1 MRQQLCFCCRALL
14 RHSQGYA
21 ILKNRILFSDR
32 ILRVGSLRQLTLG
45 SFILALV
52 PLIALLWQSQSDLA
66 KVSRMTSSETRFV
79 VTVVGYMQE
88 LDGASIDLERT
99 LRQYAI
105 IQNAT
110 VADLTDN
117 ALEQFASA
125 QRDLCALI
133 DNTENCDQLI
143 KQIEQLRNFRTI
155 NDQLLLN
162 AYLASLSNGVVA
174 MRKDVDQAIQTRLA
188 VQQEDMT
195 DMQAKQAWSTAML
208 VSISLLLIL
217 LGSQLIVK
225 PVKKLKQIIQILA
238 HQRGELPPLSTK
250 APFELIGVERDLHWL
265 SERLQQLEHIRTA
278 LLRHAAHELK
288 TPLASIKEGC
298 SLLSENVVGE
308 LNPQQAEVLSLL
320 SSSTQRLNTLVEKL
334 LDYNLLLQQ
343 AEPKF
348 TRTNP
353 ADLVRDCV
361 EDYALALQ
369 DREVSVDV
377 KIDTISVD
385 EELYRR
391 ILDNLVSN
399 AVAHGAVGRPISV
412 NIYEKNGNAILDVAN
427 RGKKIPPEKVVKLFE
442 PFTRG
447 DDPRNDNVIG
457 TGLGL
462 SIVSDC
468 ARLMY
473 GDVAVVDV
481 DYADVCFRVSIP
493 QKEKR

>member
-1 MRQQLCFCCRALL
+1 MV
-14 RHSQGYA
+14 
-21 ILKNRILFSDR
+21 
-32 ILRVGSLRQLTLG
+32 RVGSLRQLTLG

-52 PLIALLWQSQSDLA
+52 PLITLLWQSQSDLA
-66 KVSRMTSSETRFV
+66 KVGRMTTVETRYV
-79 VTVVGYMQE
+79 VSVVGHLQS
-88 LDGASIDLERT
+88 LDGAAIDLERT
-99 LRQYAI
+99 LRQYVI

-117 ALEQFASA
+117 AISQFASA
-125 QRDLCALI
+125 KNKLCSKLSAS
-133 DNTENCDQLI
+133 ENCELLE

-155 NDQLLLN
+155 NDKLLLN
-162 AYLASLSNGVVA
+162 AYLASLSNGVQA
-174 MRKDVDQAIQTRLA
+174 MRTDVESAIQSRLSE
-188 VQQEDMT
+188 QQEDMAS
-195 DMQAKQAWSTAML
+195 MQAKQAWSTAIL

-217 LGSQLIVK
+217 LGSQLIVN
-225 PVKKLKQIIQILA
+225 PVRKVKQIIQILA
-238 HQRGELPPLSTK
+238 HQRGELPPLSTR
-250 APFELIGVERDLHWL
+250 APHELIGVERDLHWL
-265 SERLQQLEHIRTA
+265 AERLQQLEHIRTA

-308 LNPQQAEVLSLL
+308 LNPQQIEVLSLL
-320 SSSTQRLNTLVEKL
+320 TSSTQRLNTLVEKL

-343 AEPKF
+343 AQPSF
-348 TRTNP
+348 TKVNP
-353 ADLVRDCV
+353 GDLVRDCI

-377 KIDTISVD
+377 QADSIVVD
-385 EELYRR
+385 VELYRR
-391 ILDNLVSN
+391 ILDNLISN

-412 NIYEKNGNAILDVAN
+412 NIYMREDIAILDVAN
-427 RGKKIPPEKVVKLFE
+427 RGKKIPEEKVTKLFE

-468 ARLMY
+468 ARLMH
-473 GDVAVVDV
+473 GDVAVVEVED
-481 DYADVCFRVSIP
+481 ADVCFRVSIP
-493 QKEKR
+493 QKERY